1 MKPISRRGGG
11 MDGPLSASHGP
22 RKYALCVKVLDRI
35 GGSCPSALGIDLA
48 SMKSDEVFKWLLV
61 SILLGTGG
69 REAVAFRAYRGLE
82 KAGLTSPAR
91 LLTTNWQSLV
101 DILDQSGYI
110 RHNFKIAIGL
120 PGVVATLN
128 SDYEGDLNR
137 LHFFARDEGDL
148 ERRLQGLGKTMRP
161 ATVTLFLRGLRELWE
176 KANPPLRR
184 EALIAFQGLRLLDAT
199 NTTVALEE
207 LRILW
212 DENGEDQSRFSDL
225 EAALMRL
232 GRDYC
237 RTRRCHVCP
246 VKEECRNGA

>member
-1 MKPISRRGGG
+1 
-11 MDGPLSASHGP
+11 
-22 RKYALCVKVLDRI
+22 
-35 GGSCPSALGIDLA
+35 
-48 SMKSDEVFKWLLV
+48 
-61 SILLGTGG
+61 
-69 REAVAFRAYRGLE
+69 
-82 KAGLTSPAR
+82 
-91 LLTTNWQSLV
+91 
-101 DILDQSGYI
+101 
-110 RHNFKIAIGL
+110 
-120 PGVVATLN
+120 
-128 SDYEGDLNR
+128 
-137 LHFFARDEGDL
+137 
-148 ERRLQGLGKTMRP
+148 MRP

-184 EALIAFQGLRLLDAT
+184 EALIALQGLRLLDAT